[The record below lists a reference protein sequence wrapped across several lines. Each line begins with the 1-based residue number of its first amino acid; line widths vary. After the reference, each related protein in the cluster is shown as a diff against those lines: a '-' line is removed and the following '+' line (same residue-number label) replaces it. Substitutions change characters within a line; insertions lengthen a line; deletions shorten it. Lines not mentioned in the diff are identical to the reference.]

1 MRHALSARSGA
12 TTVWISAVLRLRRFL
27 PEALDRPRSCR
38 RPLLI
43 RLIPIPAAFLI
54 TAALVADSIAQP
66 YPYKPIRYIVPF
78 AAGGATDI
86 ITRIVSQPLAE
97 GLGQQIV
104 VDNRPGAGAIV
115 GTSLLAK
122 AAPDGYTLIMCEI
135 AHGANP
141 ALHAKLPYDTLKDF
155 SSVSLVALMPTI
167 LVVPAGSPV
176 KSVEELIA
184 LARAKPGQ
192 LNYASSGVGSA
203 NFLAAEL
210 FKSELGLDIVHV
222 PFQGGGQAVTAVL
235 SGQTQMLF
243 VTLPPSLPHVK
254 AGRLRVLAANSLK
267 RLPALPDV
275 PTASESGVQGFEVAL
290 WVGTFT
296 PAGTP
301 QSVIM
306 RLNAELN
313 KALKIPAVRERIEGV
328 GAQSA
333 GGTPEQLTA
342 HVKAEIARWT
352 RAIKPH
358 MRAP

>member
-1 MRHALSARSGA
+1 LKFA
-12 TTVWISAVLRLRRFL
+12 ISILLAGFAVQGL
-27 PEALDRPRSCR
+27 
-38 RPLLI
+38 
-43 RLIPIPAAFLI
+43 
-54 TAALVADSIAQP
+54 AQT

-86 ITRIVSQPLAE
+86 LTRIVAQPMAE
-97 GLGQQIV
+97 SMAQQIV

-141 ALHAKLPYDTLKDF
+141 ALHPKLPYDTLKDF
-155 SSVSLVALMPTI
+155 ASVNLVALMPTI
-167 LVVPAGSPV
+167 LVVPAASPT
-176 KSVEELIA
+176 KTLPELVA

-254 AGRLRVLAANSLK
+254 SGKLRALAANSPA
-267 RLPALPDV
+267 RLSSLPDV
-275 PTASESGVQGFEVAL
+275 PTAAESGVKGVEVSL
-290 WVGTFT
+290 WAGTFV

-301 QSVIM
+301 PPVIAK
-306 RLNAELN
+306 LNAEIN
-313 KALKIPAVRERIEGV
+313 KVLAIAQVRERVQGIGAEVV
-328 GAQSA
+328 GS
-333 GGTPEQLTA
+333 TPEKLTE
-342 HVKAEIARWT
+342 HVKAEIARWSKT
-352 RAIKPH
+352 FKGRQGS
-358 MRAP
+358 

>member
-1 MRHALSARSGA
+1 MR
-12 TTVWISAVLRLRRFL
+12 V
-27 PEALDRPRSCR
+27 
-38 RPLLI
+38 
-43 RLIPIPAAFLI
+43 
-54 TAALVADSIAQP
+54 AALILLAAWAVTGLAQP

-86 ITRIVSQPLAE
+86 ITRIIAQPMGESLA
-97 GLGQQIV
+97 QQIV
-104 VDNRPGAGAIV
+104 IDNRPGAGAII

-155 SSVSLVALMPTI
+155 ASVSLVALMPTV
-167 LVVPAGSPV
+167 LVVPPAFPV
-176 KSVEELIA
+176 KSLGELIA
-184 LARAKPGQ
+184 LAKAKPGH

-203 NFLAAEL
+203 NYLAAEL

-222 PFQGGGQAVTAVL
+222 PFQGGGQAVTAVM

-254 AGRLRVLAANSLK
+254 AGRLRVLAANSPN
-267 RLPALPDV
+267 RLSSLPDV
-275 PTASESGVQGFEVAL
+275 PTASESGVKGFEVAL
-290 WVGTFT
+290 WVGTFV

-301 QSVIM
+301 QAVIA
-306 RLNAELN
+306 RLNTEIN
-313 KALKIPAVRERIEGV
+313 KALAIPAIRARIEGV
-328 GAQSA
+328 GAEVVGS
-333 GGTPEQLTA
+333 TPEKLTE

-352 RAIKPH
+352 RTFKGQGRTNP
-358 MRAP
+358 PGGK